1 MKVILS
7 SILLAISIAFITIS
21 CSKKSDP
28 APVIVPDP
36 VACFTISPSASV
48 MVGQNITATNC
59 SSNATSYLW
68 EDGDG
73 YSSTN
78 KDRNVSYVN
87 TGTYTLKLT
96 AQGNGKVNITSQVIT
111 VSPAMGN
118 VIFWENGST
127 PHNITTVTI
136 DGKSAQITSSYS
148 NGIVDCNQ
156 SGCASFYLPSG
167 TYPFTATDGASN
179 WSGSVTIGIGTCF
192 KQQLL

>member
-1 MKVILS
+1 MRIFLKSIILVV
-7 SILLAISIAFITIS
+7 LMTVITIS

-28 APVIVPDP
+28 TPDP
-36 VACFTISPSASV
+36 VACFTISSPSI
-48 MVGQNITATNC
+48 MVGQNIIATNC
-59 SSNATSYLW
+59 SVAATSYLW

-73 YSSTN
+73 YSSSD
-78 KDRNVSYVN
+78 KDRIITYVN
-87 TGTYTLKLT
+87 AGTYTLKLT
-96 AQGNGKVNITSQVIT
+96 AQGNGKTNISSQVI
-111 VSPAMGN
+111 VVRPAMGN